1 MHNFFRKLSIRSG
14 SPPAPKKKSSQEKLK
29 KNSSGLLRF
38 IRNNNN
44 DKFEN
49 EPLFDMPMKVVLR
62 VIDEMPFFEQ
72 IRLARLCKEVKEH
85 LEEKYS
91 KIRKL
96 ELRKRDINE
105 ACASDDAFERH
116 SKAYVAVRIE
126 DDTACLVIDDAW
138 VVADLYVF
146 LGMLEVFR
154 DGVEQVEMDAPIAEL
169 IVISMSNISLERWY
183 AFQCILKAFS
193 DVYEDL
199 HLDSG
204 FIADRD
210 TFWPKCSDIVI
221 HATKAQAAALGRILD
236 YGVKSGYVFDRRTMD
251 HLRLEFEDLEGF
263 DEDKSVNKQIYYF
276 RCWTGSLGWDHRY
289 EIVFNNN
296 QSTKQECH
304 V

>member
-1 MHNFFRKLSIRSG
+1 MHNFFRKLSIRSR
-14 SPPAPKKKSSQEKLK
+14 SPPAPKKKSSSTNLLK

-38 IRNNNN
+38 IRNV
-44 DKFEN
+44 DKIED
-49 EPLFDMPMKVVLR
+49 EPIFDMPMHLMIN
-62 VIDEMPFFEQ
+62 VIDQMPFFEQ

-85 LEEKYS
+85 LDEKFS
-91 KIRKL
+91 KIKKL
-96 ELRKRDINE
+96 ELRKRDIDE
-105 ACASDDAFERH
+105 ACASDDGFERH
-116 SKAYVAVRIE
+116 SKAYVAIKIE
-126 DDTACLVIDDAW
+126 DETACLVIDDAW
-138 VVADLYVF
+138 VVADFYVF
-146 LGMLEVFR
+146 LGMLEVLR
-154 DGVEQVEMDAPIAEL
+154 EGVETVEMDAPIAEL

-183 AFQCILKAFS
+183 AFQCILKAFN

-251 HLRLEFEDLEGF
+251 HLRLEFEDLNGF
-263 DEDKSVNKQIYYF
+263 DDKAINKQIYYF

-289 EIVFNNN
+289 EIVFNHQQQ
-296 QSTKQECH
+296 QSNKQECH

>member
-1 MHNFFRKLSIRSG
+1 MHNFFRKLSSRSG
-14 SPPAPKKKSSQEKLK
+14 SPPAPKKKSAHQLK

-44 DKFEN
+44 NDKYE
-49 EPLFDMPMKVVLR
+49 EPLYEMPIEVMLI
-62 VIDEMPFFEQ
+62 VIDQLPFFEQ

-85 LEEKYS
+85 LEEKFS

-105 ACASDDAFERH
+105 ACASDEGLERH
-116 SKAYVAVRIE
+116 SKAYVAIRIDE
-126 DDTACLVIDDAW
+126 DSACLVIDDAW

-183 AFQCILKAFS
+183 AFQCMLKAFS
-193 DVYEDL
+193 DVFEDM
-199 HLDSG
+199 HLDSD
-204 FIADRD
+204 FISDRD
-210 TFWPKCSDIVI
+210 TFWPKCSDIAI

-251 HLRLEFEDLEGF
+251 HLKLEFEDLQGF
-263 DEDKSVNKQIYYF
+263 DEDRAVNKQIYYF

-289 EIVFNNN
+289 EVVFNQGN
-296 QSTKQECH
+296 KRECH

>member
-1 MHNFFRKLSIRSG
+1 MHNFFRKLSIRSR
-14 SPPAPKKKSSQEKLK
+14 SPPAVPKKKSSINPLK
-29 KNSSGLLRF
+29 KNSSGLLSF
-38 IRNNNN
+38 LRNAEKP
-44 DKFEN
+44 DDSD
-49 EPLFDMPMKVVLR
+49 PIFDMPMHLMIHI
-62 VIDEMPFFEQ
+62 IDQMSFFEQ

-85 LEEKYS
+85 LDEKFQ

-96 ELRKRDINE
+96 ELRKRDIDE
-105 ACASDDAFERH
+105 ACASDEQFERH
-116 SKAYVAVRIE
+116 SKAYVGVKIE
-126 DDTACLVIDDAW
+126 EDTACVVIDDAW
-138 VVADLYVF
+138 VVADFYVF
-146 LGMLEVFR
+146 LGILEVLR
-154 DGVEQVEMDAPIAEL
+154 EGVETVEMDAPIAEL

-183 AFQCILKAFS
+183 AFQCILKAFN
-193 DVYEDL
+193 DVFEDL

-251 HLRLEFEDLEGF
+251 HLRLEFEDLDGF
-263 DEDKSVNKQIYYF
+263 EDKAINKQIYYF

-296 QSTKQECH
+296 QPTTKQECH

>member
-14 SPPAPKKKSSQEKLK
+14 SPPAPKKKSSNNMK
-29 KNSSGLLRF
+29 KTSSGLLRF
-38 IRNNNN
+38 IRNDN
-44 DKFEN
+44 KPE
-49 EPLFDMPMKVVLR
+49 EPIFDMPLPLMLLI
-62 VIDEMPFFEQ
+62 IDQMPFFEQ

-85 LEEKYS
+85 LEAKYS
-91 KIRKL
+91 RIRKL
-96 ELRKRDINE
+96 ELRKRDIDE
-105 ACASDDAFERH
+105 TCADESFERH
-116 SKAYVAVRIE
+116 GKAYVAIRLE
-126 DDTACLVIDDAW
+126 EDTACLVIDDAW
-138 VVADLYVF
+138 VVADFYVF

-154 DGVEQVEMDAPIAEL
+154 DSVETVEMDAPIAEL

-183 AFQCILKAFS
+183 AFQCILKAFN

-263 DEDKSVNKQIYYF
+263 DDKAINKQIYYF

-289 EIVFNNN
+289 EIVFNQNN
-296 QSTKQECH
+296 STKQECH

>member
-1 MHNFFRKLSIRSG
+1 
-14 SPPAPKKKSSQEKLK
+14 
-29 KNSSGLLRF
+29 
-38 IRNNNN
+38 
-44 DKFEN
+44 
-49 EPLFDMPMKVVLR
+49 MPMHLMIHI
-62 VIDEMPFFEQ
+62 IDQMSFFEQ

-85 LEEKYS
+85 LDEKFQ

-96 ELRKRDINE
+96 ELRKRDIDE
-105 ACASDDAFERH
+105 ACASDEQFERH
-116 SKAYVAVRIE
+116 SKAYVAVKIE
-126 DDTACLVIDDAW
+126 EDTACVVIDDAW
-138 VVADLYVF
+138 VVADFYVF
-146 LGMLEVFR
+146 LGILEVLR
-154 DGVEQVEMDAPIAEL
+154 EGVETVEMDAPIAEL

-183 AFQCILKAFS
+183 AFQCILKAFN

-251 HLRLEFEDLEGF
+251 HLRLEFEDLDGF
-263 DEDKSVNKQIYYF
+263 EDKAINKQIYYF

-296 QSTKQECH
+296 QPPTKQECH